1 MPDIAE
7 THTSAVIAVHGP
19 ERSTTGTPMP
29 RPQRRR
35 VAPWLSMSVAAV
47 LVAAAGNVA
56 ALAGVGDVYGRET
69 SAFVDQALA
78 QDIVNLVVVAP
89 TAIVLALLARR
100 GSMTAHLLWLGVIS
114 FVVYNYVIYTLSVH
128 AGALYLPWVAVLGM
142 AVYALIGGLSTLDH
156 EAVRARSATASVRP
170 AGWFLC
176 VVAVAFTV
184 LWLSDIVP
192 ALMSGVVPEGA
203 QQLGLPS
210 SPVHVL
216 DLAFYLPA
224 TFAAGIAL
232 LRHQSWG
239 YAIGPGLLAFL
250 TLTGLPILL
259 TPFVASARGYPPT
272 WAAFAPVAVVTVA
285 SLATLLRLLS
295 TARSATS
302 QGEFC
307 AH

>member
-1 MPDIAE
+1 
-7 THTSAVIAVHGP
+7 
-19 ERSTTGTPMP
+19 
-29 RPQRRR
+29 
-35 VAPWLSMSVAAV
+35 MSVVAA

-56 ALAGVGDVYGRET
+56 ALAGIGDVYGRET

-78 QDIVNLVVVAP
+78 QDIINLIVVAP
-89 TAIVLALLARR
+89 ATIVLALLARR
-100 GSMTAHLLWLGVIS
+100 GSMTAHLLWLGVVS
-114 FVVYNYVIYTLSVH
+114 FIVYNYVIYTLSVH
-128 AGALYLPWVAVLGM
+128 AGTLYLPWVAVLGM
-142 AVYALIGGLSTLDH
+142 SVYALIGGLSTLDRK
-156 EAVRARSATASVRP
+156 AVRARLATASLRP

-176 VVAVAFTV
+176 VVAVAFTG

-203 QQLGLPS
+203 RQLGLPS

-216 DLAFYLPA
+216 DLAFFLPA

-239 YAIGPGLLAFL
+239 YAIGPGLLVFL

-259 TPFVASARGYPPT
+259 TPFVASTRGYPPT
-272 WAAFAPVAVVTVA
+272 WAAFAPVAAITIA
-285 SLATLLRLLS
+285 SLAALLRLLS
-295 TARSATS
+295 TARPPRS
-302 QGEFC
+302 QGESC